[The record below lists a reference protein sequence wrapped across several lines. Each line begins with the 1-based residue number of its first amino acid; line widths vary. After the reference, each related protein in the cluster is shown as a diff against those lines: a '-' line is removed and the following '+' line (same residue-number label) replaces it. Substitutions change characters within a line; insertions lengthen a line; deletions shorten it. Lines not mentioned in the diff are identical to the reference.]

1 MATKGLLGEQ
11 GRWLK
16 PVEAQCPAPV
26 PPGVLGRGGSAAMLG
41 GGDGDPRLLPTSGPH
56 PESLTSVPFDLRAC
70 ARLDCGQAGAVGGWA
85 QVKK

>member
-41 GGDGDPRLLPTSGPH
+41 GVMGTPGSFPHQDPILKASHLSP
-56 PESLTSVPFDLRAC
+56 LT
-70 ARLDCGQAGAVGGWA
+70 
-85 QVKK
+85 